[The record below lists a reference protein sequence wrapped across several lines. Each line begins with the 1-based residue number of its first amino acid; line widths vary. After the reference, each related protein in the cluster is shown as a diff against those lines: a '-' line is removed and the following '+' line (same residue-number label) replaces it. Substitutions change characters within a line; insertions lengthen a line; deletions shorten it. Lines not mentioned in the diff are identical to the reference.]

1 MFMKVLFISHSLR
14 DTYLPISGGFIFEQ
28 ALALKKNGVDV
39 SIVAVNLISL
49 KSVVKF
55 KKIDFGYRCMHD
67 HEMLQMVYQIPSI
80 PFLKGL
86 NTWIRNKLLVR
97 LIKKNIS
104 ENGAPQIAH
113 VHVFYSGK
121 AAIWLKQKM
130 KIPYVITEHFSVFAQ
145 KLTSKKELKFA
156 QNIYANASACIGVSN
171 VFCSFLSEK
180 FKIPFIYIPNTVNID
195 LFTISENKPSGS
207 VKKIISVGS
216 LTKNKNH
223 EMLIKSISSISDNIH
238 LTIVGD
244 GLLKNHLQNLVVEL
258 GMVDKVTFYGLAS
271 QPELVKL
278 LQESDIFVLPSLY
291 ETFAVVLIEA
301 MACGLPVVA
310 TKCGGPQSIITS
322 NCLGE
327 LCEISENELRTKI
340 TKVINT
346 EYDSD
351 IIRNYVLQNY
361 SSKVF
366 AEKVIDVYH
375 PVVCEN

>member
-1 MFMKVLFISHSLR
+1 MKVLFISHSHK
-14 DTYLPISGGFIFEQ
+14 DTYLPISGGFIYEQ

-49 KSVVKF
+49 KSIVKL
-55 KKIDFGYRCMHD
+55 KKIDFGYRCMND
-67 HEMLQMVYQIPSI
+67 NQMLQMVYQVPSV
-80 PFLKGL
+80 PFMKGF
-86 NTWIRNKLLVR
+86 NRWVRNKLLER

-104 ENGAPQIAH
+104 ENGVPQIAH

-121 AAIWLKQKM
+121 AAIWLKRKLN
-130 KIPYVITEHFSVFAQ
+130 IPYVITEHFSVFAQ
-145 KLTSKKELKFA
+145 KLSNKKELKFA
-156 QNIYANASACIGVSN
+156 QMVYSNASSCIGVSN

-180 FKIPFIYIPNTVNID
+180 FNIPFIYIPNTVNID
-195 LFTISENKPSGS
+195 LFTISENKPSAS

-223 EMLIKSISSISDNIH
+223 EMLIKAISSISDNIH

-244 GLLKNHLQNLVVEL
+244 GLLKKHLQNIVVEL

-278 LQESDIFVLPSLY
+278 LQEADIFVLPSLY

-322 NCLGE
+322 DCLGE
-327 LCEISENELRTKI
+327 LCEIDENELRTKI

-375 PVVCEN
+375 PAVCEN